1 MRNSTEDIEVK
12 PTRNRASILHAL
24 AVLAVIGFQ
33 GLFVANAHA
42 ITVDIRPQTF
52 TGGYT
57 ATVVITNDTTTAING
72 WTLGFKLGNTVTQL
86 WRASYTGSD
95 PYTFKNLSYNAR
107 IAAGQTENFG
117 FNANGALTAAN
128 LANCSING
136 IACTLK
142 INGVPVGGGPGPN
155 QPPVAKA
162 NGPYSGKVGQAV
174 AFSSLGSNDPDGSIT
189 GYNWRFGDG
198 TGSTTASPSHTYT
211 AAGSYTATLTVTDNR
226 SATGAASAAVTI
238 TTNGGGGTGTTPVAR
253 NGQLRVCGTQLCN
266 AQGRAIQLRGM
277 SSHGLQW
284 FDQCNKDSAL
294 DALAS
299 NWGADVYRL
308 AMYVQEGG
316 YETDPARFR
325 TRVDQLVESV
335 SQRGMYVIVDW
346 HMLNPGDP
354 NFNLTRAKEFFDY
367 MSRKHAARNNI
378 IYEIANEPNG
388 VSWATIKSYAEQ
400 VIPVIRA
407 NDPDAVILVGTR
419 AWSSLGLS
427 DGMNANEIVGNP
439 VSATNIMYTFHFYA
453 ASHVDYHRDGF
464 ANAIGKI
471 PLFVTEF
478 GTTTFSGDGAS
489 DFVSTQKYID
499 LMALNKISW
508 VNWSFADDFR
518 TSSALKTGTCSGNG
532 PWSGTALTPVGVWI
546 RERMLSPAD
555 NF

>member
-12 PTRNRASILHAL
+12 PTRNRASILHTI

-42 ITVDIRPQTF
+42 ITVDIRPQAF

-72 WTLGFKLGNTVTQL
+72 WTLSFKLGNTVSQA
-86 WRASYTGSD
+86 WRTSYTGSD
-95 PYTFKNLSYNAR
+95 PYTFKNLSYNAL

-117 FNANGALTAAN
+117 FNANGTLTAAN
-128 LANCSING
+128 VANCSING

-174 AFSSLGSNDPDGSIT
+174 AFSSLGSNDPDGRIT
-189 GYNWRFGDG
+189 LYSWQFGDG
-198 TGSTTASPSHTYT
+198 GSSTTSSPSHSYATVGNYT
-211 AAGSYTATLTVTDNR
+211 AKLTVTDDKG
-226 SATGAASAAVTI
+226 ATNASSAAVSI
-238 TTNGGGGTGTTPVAR
+238 TSNGGGGTGTTPVAR
-253 NGQLRVCGTQLCN
+253 NGQLKVCGTQLCN

-294 DALAS
+294 DALAGD
-299 NWGADVYRL
+299 WGADVYRL

-316 YETDPARFR
+316 YESDPARFK
-325 TRVDQLVESV
+325 TRMDQLVAAV

-388 VSWATIKSYAEQ
+388 VGWASIKSYAEQ

-427 DGMNANEIVGNP
+427 DGSGPQEIISNP
-439 VSATNIMYTFHFYA
+439 VNATNMYSFHFYA
-453 ASHVDYHRDGF
+453 ASHVDYHRNGF
-464 ANAIGKI
+464 ASAFGKI
-471 PLFVTEF
+471 PMFVTEF
-478 GTTTFSGDGAS
+478 GTQTFSGDGAN
-489 DFVSTQKYID
+489 DFVSSQKYID
-499 LMALNKISW
+499 LMQQNKISW
-508 VNWSFADDFR
+508 VNWNFSDDYR
-518 TSSALKTGTCSGNG
+518 SGAVLNSGTCSSNG
-532 PWSGTALTPVGVWI
+532 PWSGSALKPAGTWIRDRMLTP
-546 RERMLSPAD
+546 AD
-555 NF
+555 SF